1 MSGETPRKGAGPPRA
16 RRIAALVLPAFL
28 CELAVPRAA
37 PPSPASRG
45 RAPAPLGVVISPSNE
60 ELEATSV
67 LAAVNE
73 TARRRGVRPGQ
84 TVAEARVFL
93 AQLDVRAVSPEQIEQ
108 GLGHLAEIALGF
120 GATVALSAPDTV
132 WVDITGGAHLF
143 GGEAALAAE
152 LVARVR
158 RAGHRGRVAIA
169 DGPALAQAVARFGEL
184 GPEGCQ
190 VVPSVRTGSALGSL
204 PVAAL
209 PLPEELSSW
218 LVRIGVLTWAALAAL
233 PRSSLTARLG
243 PHASRVLELVSGRD
257 DSPLVPYVPERTLIE
272 TLGWEEPASGIEP
285 LLFALR
291 GLVARFSARLSG
303 RGEAAALL
311 LLTVLCDKSIAR
323 FRKVPETLELRFPLA
338 KPLFREGDLL
348 RVLTSRLEKA
358 QLAAPTVG
366 LRLEASGLVEAVP
379 RQLELESLLGGAAQG
394 AAEEL
399 PLVVSELA
407 ADLGDERVGILG
419 LVDSHRPERRS
430 VLERFE
436 PPGASPPRE
445 TGRATARTRKRSLPL
460 AVKTTRP
467 AVEAAGGQ
475 GGPTGS
481 MGWAAPCGAPTR
493 LLAEPLP
500 FEAPFRAGATV
511 FLERSCYVIAAVR
524 FEARLEAVEWWARSI
539 HRDYVRLT
547 LRGAAGT
554 FEALAY
560 LDRQTG
566 QRYLQA
572 VLD

>member
-1 MSGETPRKGAGPPRA
+1 MSDETLPKGLGPLRD

-28 CELAVPRAA
+28 CELAAPRAA
-37 PPSPASRG
+37 PRSPEKRA
-45 RAPAPLGVVISPSNE
+45 RAPAPLGVVIGASDE
-60 ELEATSV
+60 ALEATSV

-93 AQLDVRAVSPEQIEQ
+93 AQLDVRTVSPAQIER
-108 GLGHLAEIALGF
+108 GLGHLAEMALGF
-120 GATVALSAPDTV
+120 GPTVAVSAPDTV
-132 WVDITGGAHLF
+132 WIDITGSAHLF
-143 GGEAALAAE
+143 GGEEALAAE

-169 DGPALAQAVARFGEL
+169 DGPALAQAFARFGDL
-184 GPEGCQ
+184 GPEGHR
-190 VVPSVRTGSALGSL
+190 VVPSAQATRALGSL
-204 PVAAL
+204 PVTAL

-218 LVRIGVLTWAALAAL
+218 LVRIGVLTWADLAAL
-233 PRSSLTARLG
+233 PRSGLVGRLG
-243 PHASRVLELVSGRD
+243 PHAGRVLELVSGRD
-257 DSPLVPYVPERTLIE
+257 DTPLVPYVPERTLIE
-272 TLGWEEPASGIEP
+272 ALSWEEPASGIEP
-285 LLFALR
+285 LLFAVR
-291 GLVARFSARLSG
+291 GLVARLSARLSG

-323 FRKVPETLELRFPLA
+323 FRKVPETIELRFPLA
-338 KPLFREGDLL
+338 KPLFRESDLL
-348 RVLTSRLEKA
+348 RVLVSRLEKA
-358 QLAAPTVG
+358 QLSAPTVG
-366 LRLEASGLVEAVP
+366 LRLEASTLVEAVP
-379 RQLELESLLGGAAQG
+379 RQLELESLLGSTGEA

-407 ADLGDERVGILG
+407 ADLGDDRVGILA

-430 VLERFE
+430 VLERFGE
-436 PPGASPPRE
+436 AGVPASKR
-445 TGRATARTRKRSLPL
+445 TGRGSARTRDRSLPI
-460 AVKTTRP
+460 AVKTARP
-467 AVEAAGGQ
+467 APEGVGGA
-475 GGPTGS
+475 P
-481 MGWAAPCGAPTR
+481 PCGSPTR
-493 LLAEPLP
+493 LLTEPVA

-524 FEARLEAVEWWARSI
+524 FEARLEAVEWWSRAI

-560 LDRQTG
+560 LDRTTG